1 MFALTNY
8 FTLTSKNI
16 TVWWQNKSSGLVVFK
31 KRNGSTNLIFGNIEV
46 KQKKELQKLD
56 AVALGSGN
64 GVERATV

>member
-1 MFALTNY
+1 M
-8 FTLTSKNI
+8 
-16 TVWWQNKSSGLVVFK
+16 
-31 KRNGSTNLIFGNIEV
+31 IFGNIEV